1 MTDVKLFN
9 YYIQATETEQ
19 NIRTI
24 IQLQR
29 YLYKRQT
36 SLILYVYDA
45 FLIDF
50 KEEDGIK
57 TLKEI
62 KKILEGSK
70 FMIRAKMGYNYSD
83 MKDITN
89 KL

>member
-1 MTDVKLFN
+1 M
-9 YYIQATETEQ
+9 
-19 NIRTI
+19 
-24 IQLQR
+24 
-29 YLYKRQT
+29 
-36 SLILYVYDA
+36 YVYDA